1 MPSHAD
7 QSGLRRLDL
16 NLLPVFAALM
26 RERSVTRAGRA
37 LFLSQ
42 PATSAA
48 LARLREALKDEL
60 LVRNGRALE
69 PTARAT
75 RLLAEL
81 EPCLDSLARTL
92 GEATPFDPATDHR
105 TFRIGCT
112 DDVAV
117 ALLPAF
123 TARLRELAPRCDLV
137 LRQADYRT
145 VPRMLDSGEIGTA
158 VAYMEDDLPASAKQR
173 VVRRGGFV
181 VARDA
186 ETPGPVDLDAY
197 CARPHA
203 LVTPGG
209 DLHGFADDALE
220 ALGRSRRVVLG
231 LPDFGLVRRAILGTD
246 LLCTLP
252 DFLGD
257 ALVASGGF
265 AADPLPFERPEAPRV
280 EIRMAW
286 RATVDHDPAEE
297 WLRARIV
304 EALAR

>member
-1 MPSHAD
+1 MPSHTD
-7 QSGLRRLDL
+7 QSGLRRVDL

-26 RERSVTRAGRA
+26 RERSVTRAGEA

-48 LARLREALKDEL
+48 LARLRDILKDEL
-60 LVRNGRALE
+60 LVRNGRMLE

-75 RLLAEL
+75 SLMAEL

-92 GEATPFDPATDHR
+92 GGATPFDPATDHR

-123 TARLRELAPRCDLV
+123 TTRLRQLAPHCNLV

-145 VPRMLDSGEIGTA
+145 IPRMLESAEIGTA

-181 VARDA
+181 VVRD
-186 ETPGPVDLDAY
+186 TTTFGPVDLDAY
-197 CARPHA
+197 CIRPHA
-203 LVTPGG
+203 LVTPSG
-209 DLHGFADDALE
+209 DLRGFADAALE
-220 ALGRSRRVVLG
+220 AIGRSRRVVLG
-231 LPDFGLVRRAILGTD
+231 LPDYGLVRRAILGTD

-252 DFLGD
+252 DFLGE

-265 AADPLPFERPEAPRV
+265 AADVLPFNRSEAPQV

-286 RATVDHDPAEE
+286 RTTVDHDPGEE
-297 WLRARIV
+297 WLRMQIV
-304 EALAR
+304 EALAS

>member
-1 MPSHAD
+1 MSSHPD
-7 QSGLRRLDL
+7 ESGLRRLDL

-48 LARLREALKDEL
+48 LARLRDALKDEL
-60 LVRNGRALE
+60 LVRNGRTLE

-75 RLLAEL
+75 QLMIEL
-81 EPCLDSLARTL
+81 EPCLVTLARTL

-117 ALLPAF
+117 ALLPALPI
-123 TARLRELAPRCDLV
+123 RLRELAPRCDLV
-137 LRQADYRT
+137 LRQANYRT
-145 VPRMLDSGEIGTA
+145 IPQMLESGEISTA

-173 VVRRGGFV
+173 VARRGGFAV
-181 VARDA
+181 VRDA
-186 ETPGPVDLDAY
+186 DSPGPIDLDAY
-197 CARPHA
+197 CARPHV
-203 LVTPGG
+203 LVTPQG
-209 DLHGFADDALE
+209 DLHGFADEALE
-220 ALGRSRRVVLG
+220 AIGRSRRVVLG
-231 LPDFGLVRRAILGTD
+231 LPDFGLVRRVIIGTD
-246 LLCTLP
+246 LLCSVP
-252 DFLGD
+252 AFLAE
-257 ALVASGGF
+257 ALVGSGGI
-265 AADPLPFERPEAPRV
+265 AADPLPFRRTNGRDF

-304 EALAR
+304 ETLKR

>member
-1 MPSHAD
+1 MSSHAD
-7 QSGLRRLDL
+7 QAGLRRFDL
-16 NLLPVFAALM
+16 NLLPIFAALM

-42 PATSAA
+42 PAASAA

-60 LVRNGRALE
+60 LVRNGRTLE

-75 RLLAEL
+75 SLLAEL
-81 EPCLDSLARTL
+81 QPCLEALARTL
-92 GEATPFDPATDHR
+92 AEATPFDPATDHR

-123 TARLRELAPRCDLV
+123 STRLRSIAPRCDLV

-145 VPRMLDSGEIGTA
+145 IPRMLDSGEISVA
-158 VAYMEDDLPASAKQR
+158 IAYMDNDLPASAKQR
-173 VVRRGGFV
+173 MMRRGGFM

-186 ETPGPVDLDAY
+186 ATPGPVDLDAY
-197 CARPHA
+197 CARPHV
-203 LVTPGG
+203 LVTPQG
-209 DLHGFADDALE
+209 DLHGFVDTGLE
-220 ALGRSRRVVLG
+220 AMGRARRVVLG
-231 LPDFGLVRRAILGTD
+231 LPDYGLVRRAILGTD
-246 LLCTLP
+246 MLCTLP
-252 DFLGD
+252 DFL
-257 ALVASGGF
+257 AESLVASGGF
-265 AADPLPFERPEAPRV
+265 AADPVPIDGKDLPGV

-286 RATVDHDPAEE
+286 LATVDHDPAEE
-297 WLRARIV
+297 WLRSRIV

>member
-1 MPSHAD
+1 M
-7 QSGLRRLDL
+7 
-16 NLLPVFAALM
+16 
-26 RERSVTRAGRA
+26 
-37 LFLSQ
+37 
-42 PATSAA
+42 
-48 LARLREALKDEL
+48 
-60 LVRNGRALE
+60 
-69 PTARAT
+69 
-75 RLLAEL
+75 AEL
-81 EPCLDSLARTL
+81 GPCLDSLARTL
-92 GEATPFDPATDHR
+92 GEATPFDPAADNR

-145 VPRMLDSGEIGTA
+145 IPRMLDSGEIGTA

-203 LVTPGG
+203 LVTPQG

-231 LPDFGLVRRAILGTD
+231 LPDFALVRRAVLGTD

-252 DFLGD
+252 DFLGE
-257 ALVASGGF
+257 ALVASGGL
-265 AADPLPFERPEAPRV
+265 AADPLPFQRPEAPRA

-286 RATVDHDPAEE
+286 RATVDHDPGEE